1 MNAAIKNYV
10 ERVILP
16 RYDAFADGHDRSHV
30 EMVIRESIYL
40 AEKHCADEDMCYVI
54 AAYHD
59 LGIPQGRKTHH
70 LTSAAILAADIA
82 LKGWFDEEQLRVM
95 KEAVEDHRA
104 SAGVMPRSLYGCI
117 IADADHYV
125 VPENVVK
132 RTIQY
137 GKVNYPEMTMEE
149 QILRARE
156 HLQNKYCENGYLQF
170 HLNDPRSLVG
180 LDELRRLALDDA
192 WFEEICYRY
201 L

>member
-10 ERVILP
+10 ENVILP
-16 RYDAFADGHDRSHV
+16 RYDAFVDGHDCSHV
-30 EMVIRESIYL
+30 EMVIRESLYL
-40 AEKHCADEDMCYVI
+40 AEKHGADEDMCYVI

-70 LTSAAILAADIA
+70 LTSAAILAADMA
-82 LKGWFDEEQLRVM
+82 LRDWFDEERLLIM

-104 SAGVMPRSLYGCI
+104 SAEVRPRSLYGCI

-137 GKVNYPEMTMEE
+137 GKVNFPEMTEGE
-149 QILRARE
+149 HIVRARE
-156 HLQNKYCENGYLQF
+156 HLQNKYCENGYLHF
-170 HLNDPRSLVG
+170 HLNDPRSLAG
-180 LDELRRLALDDA
+180 LDELRRLALDDV
-192 WFEEICYRY
+192 WFEEVCRRY